1 MKVLADQAVH
11 AGPAGTVYWSSM
23 PGHPSGHF
31 WNKLGTF
38 LWILEY
44 DLQLGRK
51 VVQCYDPQI
60 GDSFLTIGIIIHCGR
75 LPLHESHK
83 YRLRHGSRCA
93 Y

>member
-1 MKVLADQAVH
+1 M
-11 AGPAGTVYWSSM
+11 S
-23 PGHPSGHF
+23 PSGHF

-60 GDSFLTIGIIIHCGR
+60 EDAFLTIEIIHCGR
-75 LPLHESHK
+75 FSLEESNK
-83 YRLRHGSRCA
+83 YRLMHRSRYADSQTSVVSWDVCVGTSGFFNVVI
-93 Y
+93 